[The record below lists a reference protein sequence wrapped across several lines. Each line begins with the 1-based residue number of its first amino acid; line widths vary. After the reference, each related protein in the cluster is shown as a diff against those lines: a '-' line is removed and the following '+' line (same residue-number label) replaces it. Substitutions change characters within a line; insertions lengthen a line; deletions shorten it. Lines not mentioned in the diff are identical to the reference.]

1 MRFTRFEAIVEGIK
15 DFKIQSAHNITH
27 HAIIALKD
35 YSLHIDSITKTGFV
49 EELKNFSTLRD
60 ITDSNQEGRREID
73 IKLKPRAYALGLQ
86 LRDVAR
92 QVRQGFFGQEI
103 QRIQRGKNAKQ

>member
-1 MRFTRFEAIVEGIK
+1 MEIIS
-15 DFKIQSAHNITH
+15 DIQD
-27 HAIIALKD
+27 LRQ
-35 YSLHIDSITKTGFV
+35 FV

-60 ITDSNQEGRREID
+60 VTDSNQEGRREIN

-103 QRIQRGKNAKQ
+103 QRIQRGKDEIRVWVRYKPEDRSAFRSIRPAVGRSTPARAP